1 MKIYVESK
9 CVTTE
14 TFLSGYG
21 QRFIE
26 HSITIYGNHEL
37 PLKEDRFCMHLTEE
51 SFHTETVEFEDPFSY
66 GTTVEEHVSENR
78 FIEKQL
84 IHTIKSDTV
93 SIGSKE
99 DCQFILGKRYEEFC
113 RLSNKIKDDERAIW
127 YNELQKIQDE
137 CEKPHYEIMK
147 SYILAGDFN
156 INEPLP
162 NNGNSALGESYI
174 YNDIEYARWLIDEG
188 AWYIE
193 YDAFNSTYE
202 GWHDKYYKGGRPIW
216 EHELVYKNVYTKREV
231 ENVGRTVSSNETSL
245 NLLAGHKSYAIV
257 GLFGYQKI
265 TTRKKISEWTQNM
278 NVLKFVLSELGVDY
292 YHKLISLLRSHFP
305 SIPCEDEICLMELK
319 YYIYK
324 NDIQQF
330 IFFINSCP
338 KYKEMMIL
346 YGLTDWND
354 NEYAELYY
362 NSSVNFKIYLSDW
375 RQEEREKQKSIN
387 QHINV
392 KRNNLPT
399 LVILDPIRNHLSTNN
414 IDALKQDL
422 NKISSNRD
430 GTIHKKIVLAQY
442 YDGLNALVD
451 AYFKSSLE
459 TKQFFDE
466 WRTKESK
473 LYLNKATL
481 IPLFYK
487 DSDGNILKQRNNN
500 NEYEVTWHFG
510 SVRT

>member
-1 MKIYVESK
+1 
-9 CVTTE
+9 
-14 TFLSGYG
+14 
-21 QRFIE
+21 
-26 HSITIYGNHEL
+26 
-37 PLKEDRFCMHLTEE
+37 
-51 SFHTETVEFEDPFSY
+51 
-66 GTTVEEHVSENR
+66 
-78 FIEKQL
+78 
-84 IHTIKSDTV
+84 
-93 SIGSKE
+93 
-99 DCQFILGKRYEEFC
+99 
-113 RLSNKIKDDERAIW
+113 
-127 YNELQKIQDE
+127 
-137 CEKPHYEIMK
+137 
-147 SYILAGDFN
+147 
-156 INEPLP
+156 
-162 NNGNSALGESYI
+162 
-174 YNDIEYARWLIDEG
+174 
-188 AWYIE
+188 
-193 YDAFNSTYE
+193 
-202 GWHDKYYKGGRPIW
+202 
-216 EHELVYKNVYTKREV
+216 
-231 ENVGRTVSSNETSL
+231 
-245 NLLAGHKSYAIV
+245 
-257 GLFGYQKI
+257 
-265 TTRKKISEWTQNM
+265 
-278 NVLKFVLSELGVDY
+278 
-292 YHKLISLLRSHFP
+292 
-305 SIPCEDEICLMELK
+305 
-319 YYIYK
+319 
-324 NDIQQF
+324 
-330 IFFINSCP
+330 
-338 KYKEMMIL
+338 MMIL

-392 KRNNLPT
+392 RRNNLPT

-487 DSDGNILKQRNNN
+487 DSDGNILKQRNKN